1 MAFSIP
7 WLETVSKRERQRRE
21 EKAQKLMFPF
31 GDEQGTAELAVLR
44 ALIQTKARARR
55 SLVVPAVPSER
66 TVCGPM
72 QDEMPE
78 EQQERLAAWLT
89 SQLARSFKPAE
100 RAVFA
105 ALAELE
111 RPMQS
116 MEDMPDADAVARQA
130 EQTAQE
136 LHAYLK

>member
-31 GDEQGTAELAVLR
+31 GDEQGTAE
-44 ALIQTKARARR
+44 
-55 SLVVPAVPSER
+55 
-66 TVCGPM
+66 
-72 QDEMPE
+72 
-78 EQQERLAAWLT
+78 
-89 SQLARSFKPAE
+89 

-116 MEDMPDADAVARQA
+116 MADMPDADAVARQA

>member
-44 ALIQTKARARR
+44 
-55 SLVVPAVPSER
+55 
-66 TVCGPM
+66 PM

-116 MEDMPDADAVARQA
+116 MADMPDADAVARQA

>member
-1 MAFSIP
+1 
-7 WLETVSKRERQRRE
+7 
-21 EKAQKLMFPF
+21 
-31 GDEQGTAELAVLR
+31 
-44 ALIQTKARARR
+44 
-55 SLVVPAVPSER
+55 
-66 TVCGPM
+66 
-72 QDEMPE
+72 MPE

-100 RAVFA
+100 RTVFV

-116 MEDMPDADAVARQA
+116 MADMPDADAVARQA

-136 LHAYLK
+136 LHAYLNNTKGAAARFVRIRGRCPFLEDETWSKSGMVVIRTRSQRRSCRRRLRS

>member
-7 WLETVSKRERQRRE
+7 WLETVSKKERQRRE
-21 EKAQKLMFPF
+21 EKAQRLMFPF
-31 GDEQGTAELAVLR
+31 GDEQRTAELAVLR
-44 ALIQTKARARR
+44 ALIQTKARDADLLYQLFQAKDCLR
-55 SLVVPAVPSER
+55 
-66 TVCGPM
+66 PM

-78 EQQERLAAWLT
+78 EQQERLA
-89 SQLARSFKPAE
+89 SQLARGFKPAE

-116 MEDMPDADAVARQA
+116 MADMPDADAVARQA
-130 EQTAQE
+130 KQTAQE
-136 LHAYLK
+136 LYAYLK

>member
-7 WLETVSKRERQRRE
+7 WLETVSKKERQRRE

-31 GDEQGTAELAVLR
+31 GDELR
-44 ALIQTKARARR
+44 ALIQTKARDADLLYQLFQAKDCLR
-55 SLVVPAVPSER
+55 
-66 TVCGPM
+66 PM
-72 QDEMPE
+72 QDETPE

-100 RAVFA
+100 RAVFV

-116 MEDMPDADAVARQA
+116 MADMPDADAVARQA

>member
-7 WLETVSKRERQRRE
+7 WLETVSKKERQRRE

-31 GDEQGTAELAVLR
+31 GDEQRTAELAVLR
-44 ALIQTKARARR
+44 ALIQTKARDAD
-55 SLVVPAVPSER
+55 L
-66 TVCGPM
+66 
-72 QDEMPE
+72 
-78 EQQERLAAWLT
+78 LY
-89 SQLARSFKPAE
+89 QLFQAKDCPAE

-116 MEDMPDADAVARQA
+116 MADMPDADAVARQA